1 MVLEVIFYTGGTL
14 YGVLALLL
22 LLWGEEA
29 ERVEPEGEPLPAIS
43 EGGSIAVEQEPVSQL
58 AA

>member
-1 MVLEVIFYTGGTL
+1 MALELLVYTTGTL

-22 LLWGEEA
+22 LLWEEGA
-29 ERVEPEGEPLPAIS
+29 ERVQPEGEPLPAIA
-43 EGGSIAVEQEPVSQL
+43 EGGSSAVGEEPVRQQ